1 MNIYVLSAISVVVAY
16 LLGSLNFS
24 IIISKLLL
32 KKDIRN
38 YGSGN
43 AGSTNSLRVMGGKK
57 TILVLLGDIL
67 KGVVAMIICN
77 LICDSSILGETRVA
91 SGIACV
97 LGHSF
102 PVYFGFRGGKGVLT
116 TAAVGAFIDWRVC
129 LTALGIFFIVV
140 TIWKFVSLGS
150 IIAICSL
157 PLLFYLYGGE
167 YVIPNICF
175 GFVIAVLVVYLHR
188 GNIKRLVAGTENKL
202 SFKKKEEKTDESSS
216 NR

>member
-1 MNIYVLSAISVVVAY
+1 MNNYVLSAISVVAAY

-77 LICDSSILGETRVA
+77 LICDKTLLGETKVA
-91 SGIACV
+91 TGIACV

-102 PVYFGFRGGKGVLT
+102 PVYFGFKGGKGVLT
-116 TAAVGAFIDWRVC
+116 TAAVGAFIEWHVC
-129 LTALGIFFIVV
+129 ITALAVFFVV
-140 TIWKFVSLGS
+140 VIIWKYVSLGS
-150 IIAICSL
+150 IAAIAPL
-157 PLLFYLYGGE
+157 PFWFYIYGGE
-167 YVIPNICF
+167 YMIPNICF
-175 GFVIAVLVVYLHR
+175 GFVIAVLIVYLHR
-188 GNIKRLVAGTENKL
+188 GNIKRLLSGTENKL
-202 SFKKKEEKTDESSS
+202 SFKKKEG
-216 NR
+216 

>member
-1 MNIYVLSAISVVVAY
+1 MNQWVLTAISVVIAY

-32 KKDIRN
+32 KKDIRDF
-38 YGSGN
+38 GSGN

-67 KGVVAMIICN
+67 KGFVAIIICM
-77 LICDSSILGETRVA
+77 LICDDETMGIAKVA

-129 LTALGIFFIVV
+129 LTALAIFFVV
-140 TIWKFVSLGS
+140 VAISKFVSLGS
-150 IIAICSL
+150 IITMCSL

-167 YVIPNICF
+167 NVVPNIWF
-175 GFVIAVLVVYLHR
+175 GFVIAVLVVFLHR
-188 GNIKRLVAGTENKL
+188 GNIKRLIAGTENKL
-202 SFKKKEEKTDESSS
+202 SFKKK
-216 NR
+216 

>member
-77 LICDSSILGETRVA
+77 LICDATLLGATRVA
-91 SGIACV
+91 AGIACV

-102 PVYFGFRGGKGVLT
+102 PVYFGFKGGKGVLT

-129 LTALGIFFIVV
+129 LTALAVFFVV
-140 TIWKFVSLGS
+140 VLIWKFVSLGS
-150 IIAICSL
+150 IAAIGPL
-157 PLLFYLYGGE
+157 PIWFYLYGGE
-167 YVIPNICF
+167 NMIPNVCF
-175 GFVIAVLVVYLHR
+175 GFIVAVLIVYLHR
-188 GNIKRLVAGTENKL
+188 GNIKRLLAGTENKL
-202 SFKKKEEKTDESSS
+202 SFKKKEE
-216 NR
+216 

>member
-1 MNIYVLSAISVVVAY
+1 MMNPWVSMAISVVIAY

-67 KGVVAMIICN
+67 KGFVAMIICM
-77 LICDSSILGETRVA
+77 LICDDEMMGVAKVA

-116 TAAVGAFIDWRVC
+116 TAAVGAFVDWRVC

-140 TIWKFVSLGS
+140 MISKFVSLGS
-150 IIAICSL
+150 VITMCSL
-157 PLLFYLYGGE
+157 PLLFYLYGGKN
-167 YVIPNICF
+167 VVPNIWF
-175 GFVIAVLVVYLHR
+175 GSLIAVLVVFLHR
-188 GNIKRLVAGTENKL
+188 GNIKRLIAGTENKL
-202 SFKKKEEKTDESSS
+202 SFKKK
-216 NR
+216 